1 MIQQG
6 VFFERGQKMKLLI
19 TDLET
24 TGLDPSKDK
33 IIEVGAILYS
43 VDHQCTLQQL
53 STLLP
58 CEENPAENINRI
70 KNLATKE
77 VSNNTLLQVYKE
89 WVKEADYIVAYNA
102 NFEKS
107 WLKGIT
113 KEKPW
118 ICAYEDIIW
127 PNNHKQTNLV
137 ATALNH
143 GVGVSLAHR
152 ALADCQIL
160 AQLFDRMDDLP
171 EMLRKAVFRSIEER
185 VYVVAEVVFDE
196 KDKAKEQKFKW
207 DNVKRHWHKIMV
219 KSDYEKEKND
229 YTFKTQIVPAC

>member
-1 MIQQG
+1 
-6 VFFERGQKMKLLI
+6 MKLFI

-24 TGLDPSKDK
+24 TGLDPLKDK

-89 WVKEADYIVAYNA
+89 WVKESDYIVAYNA
-102 NFEKS
+102 SFEKS

-137 ATALNH
+137 STALNH

-160 AQLFDRMDDLP
+160 AQLFDRMNDLP
-171 EMLRKAVFRSIEER
+171 SLLTNAIERSNEPRVKVVADVPYEER
-185 VYVVAEVVFDE
+185 D
-196 KDKAKEQKFKW
+196 KPKAKMFKW
-207 DNVKRHWHKIMV
+207 DNLKRQWAKVLAI
-219 KSDYEKEKND
+219 SDYEKEKLEYD
-229 YTFKTQIVPAC
+229 FKTFIEQSATC